1 MYRPL
6 RPWTPLRTVPATSVD
21 LPRILSSWTS
31 PPTLNPTQQAVKRV
45 TDRDKETHALFFSLS
60 LYIYP
65 DYRSSVRSLHV
76 KMSNGTGRA
85 NTRAAFVRHTGCYSQ
100 RIALAERACLNLTC
114 NFLAR
119 NSSRQPVPTRQEVG
133 LHWTWQVMK
142 AYPGSDDP
150 KRHLTSGSG
159 IH

>member
-1 MYRPL
+1 MDTATDCSGDLCRSPADTIFVDVPSNAQSHPTGCEEGYRPGQ
-6 RPWTPLRTVPATSVD
+6 RNACS
-21 LPRILSSWTS
+21 
-31 PPTLNPTQQAVKRV
+31 
-45 TDRDKETHALFFSLS
+45 LFFSLS